1 MKTGWLKLGGKTY
14 YFDESGAMQIGWT
27 RVHVELYYFDS
38 NGARVQNAWVGDYYL
53 KEDGTVARD
62 EWVDG
67 GKYYVDASGKWVPGA
82 TKTE

>member
-1 MKTGWLKLGGKTY
+1 MKTGWLTLGGKTY
-14 YFDESGAMQIGWT
+14 YFDESGAMQTGWQ
-27 RVHVELYYFDS
+27 VINGSDYYFAS
-38 NGARVQNAWVGDYYL
+38 SGAMVTNAWVGNYYL
-53 KEDGTVARD
+53 KEDGVMACD